1 MPPHVRRGG
10 TRGRS
15 NTPRH
20 AAQAC
25 AGLSAG
31 RSAPRTQGKFAA
43 FDEFCKRLWGVPF
56 CRFVSVSRRD
66 GPPPRF
72 VDPPLVHVTCNTC
85 TRLNR
90 ASDATVG
97 KASRLTYGVV
107 SGPAPLGHAE
117 TRETRISPIRDLVR
131 PR

>member
-20 AAQAC
+20 ATQAC

-43 FDEFCKRLWGVPF
+43 FDEFCKRLTYLENVRSNKEFRELADFFSRTTYLHLVPQLLKF
-56 CRFVSVSRRD
+56 GDRIAGQILED
-66 GPPPRF
+66 
-72 VDPPLVHVTCNTC
+72 DPFGQGFL
-85 TRLNR
+85 
-90 ASDATVG
+90 
-97 KASRLTYGVV
+97 
-107 SGPAPLGHAE
+107 
-117 TRETRISPIRDLVR
+117 
-131 PR
+131 

>member
-20 AAQAC
+20 ATQAR

-43 FDEFCKRLWGVPF
+43 FDEFCKRLPIEELSRKLLAQILLLPKTGIVRFLRWAIGFAIGIFVLGGALVGYWGPF
-56 CRFVSVSRRD
+56 W
-66 GPPPRF
+66 PT
-72 VDPPLVHVTCNTC
+72 DPEI
-85 TRLNR
+85 
-90 ASDATVG
+90 
-97 KASRLTYGVV
+97 
-107 SGPAPLGHAE
+107 HA
-117 TRETRISPIRDLVR
+117 
-131 PR
+131 

>member
-43 FDEFCKRLWGVPF
+43 FDEFCKRL
-56 CRFVSVSRRD
+56 
-66 GPPPRF
+66 
-72 VDPPLVHVTCNTC
+72 L
-85 TRLNR
+85 
-90 ASDATVG
+90 G
-97 KASRLTYGVV
+97 KAFTLSSPPVFGYAARFSLNLVE
-107 SGPAPLGHAE
+107 SGRRCIATAHILAAPFISKRPALRFACPA
-117 TRETRISPIRDLVR
+117 
-131 PR
+131 

>member
-20 AAQAC
+20 PAQAR

-43 FDEFCKRLWGVPF
+43 FDEFCKRLFQQGPY
-56 CRFVSVSRRD
+56 RF
-66 GPPPRF
+66 
-72 VDPPLVHVTCNTC
+72 HN
-85 TRLNR
+85 
-90 ASDATVG
+90 
-97 KASRLTYGVV
+97 KAGFMKALCSEVID
-107 SGPAPLGHAE
+107 
-117 TRETRISPIRDLVR
+117 ISPNAVVYLREAVAAFYMDCLLSISYCSVLQ
-131 PR
+131 PKANS